1 MVKLYKSIIDCRKA
15 KKEYKQAK
23 KNLEDYEAAMKK
35 HRPGLYIREQIEK
48 YMPKKRFCGYCGVD
62 LESDDIRMKNRGDPL
77 TDALCN
83 FCYNIV

>member
-15 KKEYKQAK
+15 KKEYNAAK
-23 KNLEDYEAAMKK
+23 KKLEDYEARINKINLIGHLK
-35 HRPGLYIREQIEK
+35 TLKSLKESK
-48 YMPKKRFCGYCGVD
+48 SFCGYCGVD
-62 LESDDIRMKNRGDPL
+62 LESGDVRMKNRGDPL